1 MKRFTETFL
10 ATVLVMFA
18 FVTAGW
24 AQMDAAKPMIEAY
37 AQVWNS
43 GNLSALDALVDPGF
57 VRHTSPGNPY
67 SATSLDSLK
76 RVITNLRA
84 TYPDFKVT
92 LTEIIAASDKVVAR
106 WEWSGTHSG
115 VGLPV
120 AKGKKVQATGINIM
134 HVKNGKLAEE
144 WVESDGMATMLQLG
158 FTVTPP
164 AK

>member
-1 MKRFTETFL
+1 MKRFTATMLTTAL
-10 ATVLVMFA
+10 AMFA
-18 FVTAGW
+18 FAATGLAQTDTA
-24 AQMDAAKPMIEAY
+24 AMIDAY
-37 AQVWNS
+37 AQVWNT
-43 GNLSALDALVDPGF
+43 GNLGTLDGLVEPSF

-67 SATSLDSLK
+67 SAANLDSLK

-92 LTEIIAASDKVVAR
+92 LTEVIATNDKVVAR
-106 WEWSGTHSG
+106 WQWSGTHAG
-115 VGLPV
+115 VGLPA

-134 HVKNGKLAEE
+134 HVKNGKFVEE
-144 WVESDGMATMLQLG
+144 WVESDGMMTAMQLG